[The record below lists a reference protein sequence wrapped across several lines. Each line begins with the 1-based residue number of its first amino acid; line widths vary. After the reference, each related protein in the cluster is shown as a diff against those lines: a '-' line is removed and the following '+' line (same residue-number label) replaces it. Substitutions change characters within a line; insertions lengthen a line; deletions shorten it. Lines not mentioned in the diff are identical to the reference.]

1 MRTSENI
8 KDIAAALSAF
18 QSECPNVVK
27 SATNPFFKSKYATLD
42 AILDTIRPWMSKHEL
57 MIVQGGGYV
66 ESTVVTVTT
75 RLVHTSGQ
83 WFESD
88 YHLPGGDGN
97 KYTPQSVGSAITYG
111 RRYGLSA
118 MLGIASEEDTDGN
131 GQSHGQ
137 THKVE
142 SRPPNVPPH
151 ADAGNDALAGKLKE
165 ARGIANRMSDDGL
178 IDDDTW
184 KSMLAFITDK
194 SVDTVEKMEAIISRL
209 NKKRAQVEADRP
221 EQKEIF

>member
-1 MRTSENI
+1 MRTSEDI

-18 QSECPNVVK
+18 QAECPNVIK

-42 AILDTIRPWMSKHEL
+42 AIWDTIRSVLNKHGL
-57 MIVQGGGYV
+57 VIVQGGGYV

-131 GQSHGQ
+131 GQSHKAESRQ
-137 THKVE
+137 SQKAE
-142 SRPPNVPPH
+142 SRPMPPPTEKPSH
-151 ADAGNDALAGKLKE
+151 TVEGLIAKCHDGVKWLVDNGKFDQEQATATMAAIDRNKADRDKLTALFHNLAAAAKE
-165 ARGIANRMSDDGL
+165 AQ
-178 IDDDTW
+178 T
-184 KSMLAFITDK
+184 
-194 SVDTVEKMEAIISRL
+194 
-209 NKKRAQVEADRP
+209 

>member
-1 MRTSENI
+1 MRTSEDI
-8 KDIAAALSAF
+8 KDIAVALSTF
-18 QSECPNVVK
+18 QAECPNVIK
-27 SATNPFFKSKYATLD
+27 SAVNPFFKKNYATLD
-42 AILDTIRPWMSKHEL
+42 AIWDMVRPVLNKHGL
-57 MIVQGGGYV
+57 SIVQGGGYV

-131 GQSHGQ
+131 GQSH
-137 THKVE
+137 KVE
-142 SRPPNVPPH
+142 SRPSQKVESRPMPPPTEKPSH
-151 ADAGNDALAGKLKE
+151 TVEELIAKCNDGVKWLVDNGKFDQEQAKVTLAAIDRNKADRDKLTALFHNLAAAAKE
-165 ARGIANRMSDDGL
+165 AQ
-178 IDDDTW
+178 T
-184 KSMLAFITDK
+184 
-194 SVDTVEKMEAIISRL
+194 
-209 NKKRAQVEADRP
+209 

>member
-131 GQSHGQ
+131 GQ
-137 THKVE
+137 THKAE
-142 SRPPNVPPH
+142 SRPQNVPLH
-151 ADAGNDALAGKLKE
+151 ADAGKDALAGKLKE
-165 ARGIANRMSDDGL
+165 ARGIANRMSDDGM

-209 NKKRAQVEADRP
+209 NKKRAQVEADKP